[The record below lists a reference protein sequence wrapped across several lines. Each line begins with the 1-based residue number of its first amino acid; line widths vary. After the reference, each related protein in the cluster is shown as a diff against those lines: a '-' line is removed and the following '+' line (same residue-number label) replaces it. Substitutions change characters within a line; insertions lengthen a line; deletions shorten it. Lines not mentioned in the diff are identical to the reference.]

1 MSDKTK
7 SNSFSVVLILI
18 AGILWGCI
26 GLFVRT
32 LNSWGISSMEIVELR
47 AIVTAIC
54 MLIVL
59 LVLDPKM
66 IKIKLKDI
74 WCFIGTGLVS
84 IVFFNFCYFKA
95 IELASMS
102 VAAVLLYT
110 APAIVMVLSFF
121 LFKEKFNKRKV
132 IALVMTFVGCVLV
145 TGVVGGEGAVVSASG
160 VLAGLGAGFGYAL
173 YSIFSRYA
181 LDRGYS
187 TFTITFY
194 TFLVASISTLF
205 FVDTGKVITAVVA
218 EPKHIL
224 IAVAFGIV
232 STVLPYLTYTL
243 GLKNVE
249 NGKASIIAS
258 IEPVTAT
265 ILGIIIFN
273 EPIILTG
280 ILGVILV
287 ITALVIC
294 NTKSEK

>member
-1 MSDKTK
+1 MGKNRVSIL
-7 SNSFSVVLILI
+7 LILI

-47 AIVTAIC
+47 AFVTLIA

-59 LVLDPKM
+59 LIYDRKM
-66 IKIKLKDI
+66 LRIKLKDI
-74 WCFIGTGLVS
+74 WCFFGTGLLS
-84 IVFFNFCYFKA
+84 IVFFNYCYFKT
-95 IELASMS
+95 IGLASMS

-121 LFKEKFNKRKV
+121 LFKEKFNARKV
-132 IALVMTFVGCVLV
+132 ISLVMTFIGCVLV
-145 TGVVGGEGAVVSASG
+145 TGFVGSDTHLSFGSILV
-160 VLAGLGAGFGYAL
+160 GLGAGLGYAL

-181 LDRGYS
+181 LERGYS

-194 TFLVASISTLF
+194 TFLVASIGTLF
-205 FVDTGKVITAVVA
+205 ISDTKLVISTVA
-218 EPKHIL
+218 QSPARI
-224 IAVAFGIV
+224 IVAVAFGIV
-232 STVLPYLTYTL
+232 STVLPYICYTL

-265 ILGIIIFN
+265 VLGIIIFS
-273 EPIILTG
+273 EPVTLTG

-287 ITALVIC
+287 IVALAIC
-294 NTKSEK
+294 NVTPRKSE